1 METIE
6 LSRRLRSSNDDN
18 EDTGDLQHPPNTP
31 IRSALDA
38 ARQQRVAIG
47 FADIYG
53 SLTSRQ
59 LSVISPSLCHLDD

>member
-1 METIE
+1 
-6 LSRRLRSSNDDN
+6 
-18 EDTGDLQHPPNTP
+18 
-31 IRSALDA
+31 
-38 ARQQRVAIG
+38 VAIG